1 VRAVGEEVMV
11 AGAATRH
18 GSAAIP
24 EVAGIMEPSS
34 RVSLDMAVEE
44 VRAHAGEWAALSL
57 ADRIALVDRLRRD
70 VVRVAERWVALSVE
84 AKGIT
89 KGTPPEGEEW
99 ITGPYLMLRN
109 LRQLRRSL
117 ADIAR
122 YGRPRIPGPVMARAH
137 GQVTARVF
145 PADIWDRLLFRG
157 FTADVWMQPGI
168 TIAELPSSQAVA
180 YREPDGGGAVAL
192 VLGAGNISSIPPL
205 DALYKL
211 FVEKRVV
218 LLKMN
223 PVNAYLG
230 PVIGEGLRALVERGF
245 LHLVYGGAAEGSYL
259 CGHEGV
265 DEIHITGSD
274 RTHDAIV
281 FGGGEEGVHRKAE
294 RRPLL
299 SKRITSELGNVSP
312 VIVVPGRWS
321 DADLE
326 LQAIN
331 LATMFVYN
339 AAFNCV
345 TTRLIVT
352 HAGWAQREAFL
363 AALRKVLASTPL
375 RRAYYPGAEKRL
387 GTFLALHPGAERFGT
402 GDGEH
407 LPWALV
413 AGLDPGNGEDV
424 CFTTE
429 AFCGIIGETALAAPT
444 VPEFVDRAAAFVN
457 EKVWGTLAAG
467 LIVHP
472 ASQRDP
478 EVAAAVERAIGALRY
493 GTVAVNH
500 WSAAGYALGS
510 TPWGAYAGSDVFDVQ
525 SGIGFVHNT
534 LMFSHAQKA
543 VVRAPF
549 RVWPTPPW
557 FITCRTAHVIGRRLT
572 ALEAAP
578 SFWKFLRVLAA
589 ALRG

>member
-1 VRAVGEEVMV
+1 M
-11 AGAATRH
+11 AGAAIRH

-34 RVSLDMAVEE
+34 QASLDMAVEE
-44 VRAHAGEWAALSL
+44 VRAHAGEWAAQSL
-57 ADRIALVDRLRRD
+57 ADRIALVDQLRRD

-84 AKGIT
+84 AKEIAPA
-89 KGTPPEGEEW
+89 TPPEGEEW
-99 ITGPYLMLRN
+99 LTGPYLMLRN
-109 LRQLRRSL
+109 LRQLQRSL

-122 YGRPRIPGPVMARAH
+122 YGHPRIPGAVTAHAH
-137 GQVTARVF
+137 GQVMARVF
-145 PADIWDRLLFRG
+145 PGDVWDRLLFRG
-157 FTADVWMQPGI
+157 FSADVWMQPGV
-168 TIAELPSSQAVA
+168 TVADLPSSRALA
-180 YREPDGGGAVAL
+180 YREPDGGGVVAL

-211 FVEKRVV
+211 FVERRVV

-245 LHLVYGGAAEGSYL
+245 LHIVYGGAAEGSYL
-259 CGHEGV
+259 CAHRDV

-281 FGGGEEGVHRKAE
+281 FGGGEEGARRKAE

-299 SKRITSELGNVSP
+299 TKRITSELGNVSP

-326 LQAIN
+326 LQAVN
-331 LATMFVYN
+331 LATGFAYN

-363 AALRKVLASTPL
+363 AALRKVLAATPL

-402 GDGEH
+402 GDGDSP
-407 LPWALV
+407 PWALV
-413 AGLDPGNGEDV
+413 AGLDPENGEDV

-444 VPEFVDRAAAFVN
+444 VPEFVDRAMAFVN

-467 LIVHP
+467 LVVHP
-472 ASQRDP
+472 ASQHDP
-478 EVAAAVERAIGALRY
+478 EVAAAVERAVAGLRY

-500 WSAAGYALGS
+500 WSAVGYALGS
-510 TPWGAYAGSDVFDVQ
+510 TPWGAYAGSDVFNVQ

-534 LMFSHAQKA
+534 LMLSKVQKT
-543 VVRAPF
+543 VFRGPF

-557 FITCRTAHVIGRRLT
+557 FITCRTAHLIGRRLT
-572 ALEAAP
+572 VFEAEP
-578 SFWKFLRVLAA
+578 SFWKFLRVFAA
-589 ALRG
+589 AIRG